1 MIIAIVTV
9 FFSIAGIVGF
19 YSGNYLI
26 TYIAAFVI
34 IIDLLRGLA
43 TGQLKSIFTSIVASI
58 IGVFLVKNIWLG
70 VAIGLCFEN
79 LIMTALSIPMM
90 LAIYKNSQ

>member
-1 MIIAIVTV
+1 MIFAIVKL
-9 FFSIAGIVGF
+9 FFSIAGIIGF
-19 YSGNYLI
+19 FSGNYMI

-34 IIDLLRGLA
+34 IIDLLIGVA
-43 TGQLKSIFTSIVASI
+43 TGQLRSIFTCIISGI

-70 VAIGLCFEN
+70 VAIGLCVEN